1 MEVDSFRMS
10 VRVRNWSSS
19 GWRSMVFCLALALAL
34 LMGIWVELG
43 IGDLERE
50 KEERERLEKVLEVVV
65 FLRKLL
71 FGDVIYRDM
80 LNFILSTRFMIENYL

>member
-19 GWRSMVFCLALALAL
+19 GWRSMVFCLALAL

-50 KEERERLEKVLEVVV
+50 KEERERLEMVV

-71 FGDVIYRDM
+71 FGDVIYRDV

>member
-19 GWRSMVFCLALALAL
+19 GWRSMVFCLALAL